1 MALVCYFFHWYFLSS
16 NQGFLKVRRKLI
28 QTCTFRNTFEKTM
41 RVAVTGA
48 SGFVGSHIVK
58 LLLQDGHTVHA
69 TVRNKDDAT
78 KTAHLNKVR
87 DATK

>member
-1 MALVCYFFHWYFLSS
+1 
-16 NQGFLKVRRKLI
+16 
-28 QTCTFRNTFEKTM
+28 M

>member
-1 MALVCYFFHWYFLSS
+1 MYFVLYFFKSS
-16 NQGFLKVRRKLI
+16 NRPER
-28 QTCTFRNTFEKTM
+28 EKTM

-78 KTAHLNKVR
+78 KTAHLNQVR

>member
-1 MALVCYFFHWYFLSS
+1 LCAALIFEFEP
-16 NQGFLKVRRKLI
+16 KVYKL
-28 QTCTFRNTFEKTM
+28 THVPYEKTM